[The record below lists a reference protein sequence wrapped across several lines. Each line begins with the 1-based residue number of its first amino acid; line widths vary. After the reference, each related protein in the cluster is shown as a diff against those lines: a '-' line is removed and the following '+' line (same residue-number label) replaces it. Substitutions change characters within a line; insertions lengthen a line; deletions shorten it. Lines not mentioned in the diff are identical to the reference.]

1 MDTHTQHDPNN
12 PNNFKPSDEDLQI
25 QRDENIISLLDSL
38 ADKYIG
44 DTPSEYLSSK
54 QDLTDVDDLFDDLQ
68 DNGYFNEEVIY
79 YSSAIRYLKE
89 NDPSLTESLDSTMQ
103 EDLISYNDADELF
116 NDLQDNGYFNEEVI
130 YYSTAIRYLKD
141 NDPSLCES
149 LEIATEY
156 GYTTE
161 NLNSELLATLHASQK
176 KENTFHED
184 IAPELENLFNN

>member
-1 MDTHTQHDPNN
+1 MDTHTQHDTNN
-12 PNNFKPSDEDLQI
+12 PINHISSDEDLQI

-54 QDLTDVDDLFDDLQ
+54 EDLTDVADLFDDLRG
-68 DNGYFNEEVIY
+68 NGYFNEEVIY
-79 YSSAIRYLKE
+79 YSS
-89 NDPSLTESLDSTMQ
+89 
-103 EDLISYNDADELF
+103 
-116 NDLQDNGYFNEEVI
+116 
-130 YYSTAIRYLKD
+130 AIRYLKD

-176 KENTFHED
+176 KENTFFED

>member
-89 NDPSLTESLDSTMQ
+89 NDPSLTESL
-103 EDLISYNDADELF
+103 
-116 NDLQDNGYFNEEVI
+116 
-130 YYSTAIRYLKD
+130 
-141 NDPSLCES
+141 
-149 LEIATEY
+149 EIATEY

>member
-1 MDTHTQHDPNN
+1 MDTNTQHDPTN
-12 PNNFKPSDEDLQI
+12 PINHILSDEDLQI
-25 QRDENIISLLDSL
+25 IRDEEIITLLDSL

-54 QDLTDVDDLFDDLQ
+54 TDLTDIDDLFDDLR

-79 YSSAIRYLKE
+79 YSS
-89 NDPSLTESLDSTMQ
+89 
-103 EDLISYNDADELF
+103 
-116 NDLQDNGYFNEEVI
+116 
-130 YYSTAIRYLKD
+130 AIRYLKD

-156 GYTTE
+156 GYE
-161 NLNSELLATLHASQK
+161 AKNLNSELLATLHASQK
-176 KENTFHED
+176 KENTFFED

>member
-12 PNNFKPSDEDLQI
+12 PINHTQTAEDLQI
-25 QRDENIISLLDSL
+25 QRDEQIIDLLDTL

-44 DTPSEYLSSK
+44 DTPSEYLSIK
-54 QDLTDVDDLFDDLQ
+54 TDLTDVDDIFSDLQ

-89 NDPSLTESLDSTMQ
+89 NDPSLTESL
-103 EDLISYNDADELF
+103 
-116 NDLQDNGYFNEEVI
+116 
-130 YYSTAIRYLKD
+130 
-141 NDPSLCES
+141 
-149 LEIATEY
+149 EIATEY

-161 NLNSELLATLHASQK
+161 NLNSELLASLHASQK
-176 KENTFHED
+176 KENTFYED

>member
-1 MDTHTQHDPNN
+1 MDTHTQHDPLN
-12 PNNFKPSDEDLQI
+12 PINHILSDEDLQI

-54 QDLTDVDDLFDDLQ
+54 TDLTDIDDIFSDLQ

-89 NDPSLTESLDSTMQ
+89 NDPSLTESL
-103 EDLISYNDADELF
+103 
-116 NDLQDNGYFNEEVI
+116 
-130 YYSTAIRYLKD
+130 
-141 NDPSLCES
+141 
-149 LEIATEY
+149 EIATEY
-156 GYTTE
+156 GYTAE

-176 KENTFHED
+176 KENTFFED